1 MLHKFCAQEDM
12 DRLYPDYEDQVKL
25 FRDLGNL
32 CLASAVAAAGSLE
45 NASNVLKCGSHQF
58 LCHLADYHAVCP
70 VSATSTEV
78 DEGGN
83 TLDRRFWE
91 HSRKFIEAPGCSGA
105 CVDMLANRH
114 IVAEIPDTLFVT

>member
-1 MLHKFCAQEDM
+1 M
-12 DRLYPDYEDQVKL
+12 YPDYEDQFKL
-25 FRDLGNL
+25 IRDLGNL

-91 HSRKFIEAPGCSGA
+91 HSHKFIEAPGCSGA

-114 IVAEIPDTLFVT
+114 IVAEIQDTLFVT